1 MRIAAAITAAVAALA
16 GSAQAVVVEVTVT
29 GQVEFNGIGDP
40 PLSDVVSGDP
50 VSLTFLVDSD
60 NFVDGIPGDTRGYVI
75 DQSSF
80 LLTFASGVVTQ
91 MLLDPFPPG
100 ETPFFTLADG
110 IPVSDRFWV
119 STSTNSPGG
128 VPLEQEPFEANV
140 DLGYTGDTLD
150 SLDILDALGIYDFDG
165 LTSFGFNLWAIFPDN
180 VAMGFVFEQMTIS
193 AEVGVAAAV
202 DIKPGSCPNSFNR
215 RSRGKLPAAVLG
227 TGDFDV
233 ADVDFDTIELSRA
246 DGVGGSVAP
255 LRAGLEDVG
264 TPFEGEPCD
273 CHEMGGDGW
282 EDLTLK
288 FSSQEAVAALE
299 LNGLEGGTFV
309 ELLVTGTLLD
319 GTPFVGSDCIRLVPP
334 NNGKAKK
341 NGKAKGK
348 GKKKGKGKNRG
359 GRNRR

>member
-1 MRIAAAITAAVAALA
+1 MKTTAVVSMAVVALA

-29 GQVEFNGIGDP
+29 GQVEFNFIGDP
-40 PLSDVVSGDP
+40 PLSGVPSGDA

-80 LLTFASGVVTQ
+80 TLTFAPSGVSLG
-91 MLLDPFPPG
+91 LLDPFPPG

-140 DLGYTGDTLD
+140 DLGYLGDTLD
-150 SLDILDALGIYDFDG
+150 SLDILDALGTYDFDG

-193 AEVGVAAAV
+193 AELAVAAAV

-215 RSRGKLPAAVLG
+215 GSRGRLPVAVLG
-227 TGDFDV
+227 TDGFDV
-233 ADVDFDTIELSRA
+233 ADIDVDTIELSRA
-246 DGVGGSVAP
+246 DGIGGSVAP
-255 LRAGLEDVG
+255 LRIGFEDVG
-264 TPFEGEPCD
+264 TPFDGEPCD
-273 CHEMGGDGW
+273 CH
-282 EDLTLK
+282 
-288 FSSQEAVAALE
+288 
-299 LNGLEGGTFV
+299 
-309 ELLVTGTLLD
+309 
-319 GTPFVGSDCIRLVPP
+319 
-334 NNGKAKK
+334 
-341 NGKAKGK
+341 
-348 GKKKGKGKNRG
+348 
-359 GRNRR
+359 